1 MQFSLK
7 WNHYFMFMFNPQKS
21 NIYMDRTFKKIN
33 IYIMLFQ

>member
-7 WNHYFMFMFNPQKS
+7 WNHYFMFNPQKS

>member
-7 WNHYFMFMFNPQKS
+7 LNHYFMFMFNPQQS

>member
-21 NIYMDRTFKKIN
+21 NIYMDRKKIN